1 MHTCSAL
8 AFGLMR
14 SIVVI
19 VDNTRRVRED
29 KESVRSCDNNAT
41 NGEFFQLY
49 VVNHPATYELGNS
62 RDSVSI

>member
-29 KESVRSCDNNAT
+29 KESVRSCDNNSDKWRVFPT
-41 NGEFFQLY
+41 IRRQSSRHLR
-49 VVNHPATYELGNS
+49 VREL
-62 RDSVSI
+62 